1 MGDRDRLKSTFCG
14 CCTREGDRKST
25 NKNILQYYQI
35 ICVKKQMN
43 KQGLFNYFL
52 FFFKFNFFHF
62 KKFLFCAIFEFFSF
76 RFFLAFFK
84 SFQKNESL

>member
-43 KQGLFNYFL
+43 KQGLFNYYYYYY
-52 FFFKFNFFHF
+52 FF
-62 KKFLFCAIFEFFSF
+62 
-76 RFFLAFFK
+76 
-84 SFQKNESL
+84 